1 MNGNV
6 NEIGRE
12 SVMPDRRATQSTN
25 RNLWRKRKTCKQTNK
40 RAVNCFPPFRFVY
53 ILHSSIDYVAM
64 NGSENMKRR
73 ESTHCRRATIGIIII
88 IVIRRMATD
97 FIVDA
102 NKYL

>member
-1 MNGNV
+1 
-6 NEIGRE
+6 
-12 SVMPDRRATQSTN
+12 
-25 RNLWRKRKTCKQTNK
+25 
-40 RAVNCFPPFRFVY
+40 
-53 ILHSSIDYVAM
+53 M